1 MDTHLDPKRAFI
13 PFDRPLPLVGVDPD
27 DDSDLCFV
35 SFNSAWMPYILG
47 ALSALTRVE
56 AWEDSVFTDRNEA
69 AQQAHL
75 LLERFMY
82 CGTGDALQIRAC
94 DCGIEWSTDGST
106 WTCIN
111 LTSCIADIV
120 TTGILDSLANG
131 IIAAPGVTPTG
142 ETTPEPGECKTY
154 HVQMSAADAWLL
166 PIPLSTGDTVE
177 ITNLKGAWTDGDL
190 VPTGY
195 YGWACPDGDTYYLGV
210 CVAPWQVLE
219 SDPFQDAYHLE
230 LVLQFG
236 DSHALPVRGLVTIP
250 GDIDNLDAIF
260 VPNYSRDPLGFG
272 TIDFDVT
279 ICKSSV
285 ITWCKTWDFSASNG
299 GFGDV
304 NGQTSY
310 ASFGGVMQWGS
321 AQLFDISQTFEDM
334 PATSFESVQFTYT
347 TYGPRSM
354 QFQLYDTVTATNLLN
369 AFFNSDGDEH
379 VFSAPIGWTSG
390 HDLIVRILCNDSRG
404 VTIESLTLRGTGTNP
419 FGEDNC

>member
-1 MDTHLDPKRAFI
+1 MDTPLDPKRAFI

-82 CGTGDALQIRAC
+82 CGTGDTLQIRAC

-111 LTSCIADIV
+111 LTACIADIV

-131 IIAAPGVTPTG
+131 IIAAPGITPTG
-142 ETTPEPGECKTY
+142 ETPPDAGQCKTY

-166 PIPLSTGDTVE
+166 PVPLSTGDTVE

-190 VPTGY
+190 VQTGY

-260 VPNYSRDPLGFG
+260 VPNYSRSPLGFG
-272 TIDFDVT
+272 TIDFDVE
-279 ICKSSV
+279 ICKAASV
-285 ITWCKTWDFSASNG
+285 NHGCKLWDF
-299 GFGDV
+299 
-304 NGQTSY
+304 
-310 ASFGGVMQWGS
+310 
-321 AQLFDISQTFEDM
+321 
-334 PATSFESVQFTYT
+334 
-347 TYGPRSM
+347 
-354 QFQLYDTVTATNLLN
+354 TVS
-369 AFFNSDGDEH
+369 SDGWAQASGSDTRYSAGH
-379 VFSAPIGWTSG
+379 GWDGWSSFSIATPDWTAG
-390 HDLIVRILCNDSRG
+390 D
-404 VTIESLTLRGTGTNP
+404 TTLRGIRMEYDAYGPSNFAIQVYDDTTSGIAWSVAAVSSVAIGSSSEYDINFTLPAGHEVKLRIDGYTNTRISKIHLLWDGDDP
-419 FGEDNC
+419 WTSNC